1 MAWYGSKNELC
12 FLDISRELAL
22 VFSLRNELLSIKL
35 IRCRDR
41 VEQAYSPEPQC
52 ECS

>member
-1 MAWYGSKNELC
+1 MERHGGENELC

-22 VFSLRNELLSIKL
+22 VFSLHNELLSIKL

-52 ECS
+52 QCS

>member
-1 MAWYGSKNELC
+1 MARYGSKDELC

-22 VFSLRNELLSIKL
+22 VFGLRNELLSNKL
-35 IRCRDR
+35 IQCRDR
-41 VEQAYSPEPQC
+41 VEQAYSPEMQR